1 VWERADFRTGAG
13 PRVTDRWGLSHDFDD
28 IERRRVDL
36 CLLLDESCAQ
46 ILEEVPFKAVH

>member
-1 VWERADFRTGAG
+1 
-13 PRVTDRWGLSHDFDD
+13 VTDGWGLSHDFDD

-36 CLLLDESCAQ
+36 CVLLDESCAQ